1 MKLEK
6 ELKEVFDFYSQSSDP
21 KNRTISISVL
31 KELLQ
36 KMNIPLSSQD
46 LQAILKQMN
55 IADSN
60 NVNYKE
66 FVNIFESKLYKEVE
80 PNAVVNAFELFDKDK
95 SGRILVADFE
105 QILINLSENL
115 TKYEIKE
122 FLILA
127 DRKGDGYIHYKEF
140 VEFLTNV

>member
-21 KNRTISISVL
+21 KNRTISITIL

-46 LQAILKQMN
+46 LQNILKGMN

-60 NVNYKE
+60 NINYKE
-66 FVNIFESKLYKEVE
+66 FVTIFESKLYKEVE
-80 PNAVVNAFELFDKDK
+80 PKAVVEAFELFDKDK
-95 SGRILVADFE
+95 SGQILITDFE
-105 QILINLSENL
+105 QILTNLSENM
-115 TKYEIKE
+115 TKDEIKE
-122 FLILA
+122 FLTLA
-127 DRKGDGYIHYKEF
+127 DRKGDGFIHYKDF
-140 VEFLTNV
+140 VEFLSNV